1 MVKEHGGKIKM
12 SQKRILIPVTVEGLD
27 DAISKAEKYT
37 KLLKEA
43 KTLAN
48 ELASIDFKIES
59 H

>member
-1 MVKEHGGKIKM
+1 M
-12 SQKRILIPVTVEGLD
+12 SQKRILIPVTVEGLE